1 MLDAG
6 YNHVV
11 AGFLTEC
18 LHSLVA
24 GLAAGLTADVI
35 EDKEDVMFLVD
46 VDRQLQL
53 NLCRMNRH
61 DWVLRPVTVVGWNA

>member
-1 MLDAG
+1 MVG
-6 YNHVV
+6 
-11 AGFLTEC
+11 GFLTEC

-46 VDRQLQL
+46 VDRKLEL
-53 NLCRMNRH
+53 NLCRMKRH
-61 DWVLRPVTVVGWNA
+61 DCVLQPETVVGWDA